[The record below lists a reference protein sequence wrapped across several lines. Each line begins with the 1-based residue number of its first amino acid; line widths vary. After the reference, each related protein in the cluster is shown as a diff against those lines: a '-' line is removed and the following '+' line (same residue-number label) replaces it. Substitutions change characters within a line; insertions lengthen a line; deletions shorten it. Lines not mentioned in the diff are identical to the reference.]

1 MNTSNAVRAEILTQA
16 VPYIKEY
23 TGKYVV
29 AKYGGNA
36 MTDPQLKKSVMQDIL
51 LLQLVGVKVILVH
64 GGGPEISA
72 MLKKLS
78 IESHFENG
86 LRVTDDDTMEVVQ
99 MVLAG
104 KVNKSLAADLSA
116 LGGRA
121 VGLCGIDG
129 GLIKVHQKNEKLGH
143 VGEIDEINTK
153 ILDDLLDGGFIPVIS
168 SIGIDDDGNP
178 YNINADTAAAK
189 IAAALHAESMVVMSN
204 INGVLRDKDDEN
216 SLISQMSLADA
227 EELKKSGIIAGG
239 MIPKVDCCTNAVKEG
254 VKKVFII
261 NGEIPHA
268 ILIEL
273 LTDEGLGTMFTKQKD
288 RFPAPPGSK
297 GHQPTH
303 KGDSL

>member
-227 EELKKSGIIAGG
+227 EGLKKSGIIAGG

-273 LTDEGLGTMFTKQKD
+273 LTDEGLGTMFTK
-288 RFPAPPGSK
+288 
-297 GHQPTH
+297 
-303 KGDSL
+303 

>member
-51 LLQLVGVKVILVH
+51 LLQLVGVKIILVH

-153 ILDDLLDGGFIPVIS
+153 ILDDLLNGGFIPVIS

-273 LTDEGLGTMFTKQKD
+273 LTDEGLGTMFTK
-288 RFPAPPGSK
+288 
-297 GHQPTH
+297 
-303 KGDSL
+303 

>member
-29 AKYGGNA
+29 AKHAGNA

-104 KVNKSLAADLSA
+104 KGNKSLAADLSA

-129 GLIKVHQKNEKLGH
+129 GLIKVHQKSEKLGH

-216 SLISQMSLADA
+216 SLISQISLADA

-273 LTDEGLGTMFTKQKD
+273 LTDEGLGTMFMK
-288 RFPAPPGSK
+288 
-297 GHQPTH
+297 
-303 KGDSL
+303 

>member
-178 YNINADTAAAK
+178 DNINADTAAAK

-216 SLISQMSLADA
+216 SLISQISLADA

-273 LTDEGLGTMFTKQKD
+273 LTDEGLGTMFTK
-288 RFPAPPGSK
+288 
-297 GHQPTH
+297 
-303 KGDSL
+303 

>member
-216 SLISQMSLADA
+216 SLISQISLADA

-239 MIPKVDCCTNAVKEG
+239 MIPKVDCCTNAVKEV

-273 LTDEGLGTMFTKQKD
+273 LTDEGLGTMFTK
-288 RFPAPPGSK
+288 
-297 GHQPTH
+297 
-303 KGDSL
+303 

>member
-239 MIPKVDCCTNAVKEG
+239 MIPKVDCCTNAVKKG

-273 LTDEGLGTMFTKQKD
+273 LTDEGLGTMFTK
-288 RFPAPPGSK
+288 
-297 GHQPTH
+297 
-303 KGDSL
+303 

>member
-1 MNTSNAVRAEILTQA
+1 MNASNAVRAEILTQA

-36 MTDPQLKKSVMQDIL
+36 MTDPALKKSVMQDIL
-51 LLQLVGVKVILVH
+51 LLSLVGVKVILVH

-72 MLKKLS
+72 MLKRLS

-86 LRVTDDDTMEVVQ
+86 LRVTDDATMEVVQ

-104 KVNKSLAADLSA
+104 KVNKSLAADLTA
-116 LGGRA
+116 LGGKA

-129 GLIKVHQKNEKLGH
+129 GLIKVHKKDEKLGQ
-143 VGEIDEINTK
+143 VGEIDSINKK

-168 SIGIDDDGNP
+168 SIGIDDAGNP
-178 YNINADTAAAK
+178 YNLTADTAAAK
-189 IAAALHAESMVVMSN
+189 IAAAIHAESMVVMSN
-204 INGVLRDKDDEN
+204 INGVLKDKDDPD
-216 SLISQMSLADA
+216 SLIKKITLTDA
-227 EELKKSGIIAGG
+227 EALKKDGTIAGG

-273 LTDEGLGTMFTKQKD
+273 LTDEGLGTMFTK
-288 RFPAPPGSK
+288 
-297 GHQPTH
+297 
-303 KGDSL
+303 

>member
-64 GGGPEISA
+64 GGGPEIST

-216 SLISQMSLADA
+216 FLISQMSLADA

-273 LTDEGLGTMFTKQKD
+273 LTDEGLGTMFTK
-288 RFPAPPGSK
+288 
-297 GHQPTH
+297 
-303 KGDSL
+303 

>member
-72 MLKKLS
+72 RLKKLS

-273 LTDEGLGTMFTKQKD
+273 LTDEGLGTMFTK
-288 RFPAPPGSK
+288 
-297 GHQPTH
+297 
-303 KGDSL
+303 

>member
-116 LGGRA
+116 LGGKA

-227 EELKKSGIIAGG
+227 EELKKNGIIAGG

-273 LTDEGLGTMFTKQKD
+273 LTDEGLGTMFTK
-288 RFPAPPGSK
+288 
-297 GHQPTH
+297 
-303 KGDSL
+303 

>member
-51 LLQLVGVKVILVH
+51 LLQLVGVKIILVH

-129 GLIKVHQKNEKLGH
+129 GLIKVHQKSEKLGH

-204 INGVLRDKDDEN
+204 INGVLRDKGDEN

-273 LTDEGLGTMFTKQKD
+273 LTDEGLGTMFTK
-288 RFPAPPGSK
+288 
-297 GHQPTH
+297 
-303 KGDSL
+303 

>member
-1 MNTSNAVRAEILTQA
+1 MNASNAVRAEILAQA

-36 MTDPQLKKSVMQDIL
+36 MTDPALKKSVMQDIL
-51 LLQLVGVKVILVH
+51 LLSLVGVKVILVH

-72 MLKKLS
+72 MLKRLS
-78 IESHFENG
+78 IESHFEKG
-86 LRVTDDDTMEVVQ
+86 LRVTDDATMEVVQ

-104 KVNKSLAADLSA
+104 KVNKSLAANLTA
-116 LGGRA
+116 LGGKA

-129 GLIKVHQKNEKLGH
+129 GLIKVHKKDEKLGQ
-143 VGEIDEINTK
+143 VGEIDSINKK

-168 SIGIDDDGNP
+168 SIGIDNAVNP

-189 IAAALHAESMVVMSN
+189 IAAAIHAESMVVMSN
-204 INGVLRDKDDEN
+204 INGVLKDKDDPD
-216 SLISQMSLADA
+216 SLIKKITLTDA
-227 EELKKSGIIAGG
+227 EALKKDGTIAGG
-239 MIPKVDCCTNAVKEG
+239 MIPKVDCCTNAIKEG

-273 LTDEGLGTMFTKQKD
+273 LTDEGLGTMFTK
-288 RFPAPPGSK
+288 
-297 GHQPTH
+297 
-303 KGDSL
+303 

>member
-273 LTDEGLGTMFTKQKD
+273 LTDEGLGTMFMK
-288 RFPAPPGSK
+288 
-297 GHQPTH
+297 
-303 KGDSL
+303 

>member
-216 SLISQMSLADA
+216 SLISQMSLANA

-273 LTDEGLGTMFTKQKD
+273 LTDEGLGTMFTK
-288 RFPAPPGSK
+288 
-297 GHQPTH
+297 
-303 KGDSL
+303 

>member
-51 LLQLVGVKVILVH
+51 LLQLVGVKIILVL

-86 LRVTDDDTMEVVQ
+86 LRVTDDDTMEVVL

-216 SLISQMSLADA
+216 SLISQISLADA

-273 LTDEGLGTMFTKQKD
+273 LTDEGLGTMFTK
-288 RFPAPPGSK
+288 
-297 GHQPTH
+297 
-303 KGDSL
+303 

>member
-116 LGGRA
+116 LGGKA

-153 ILDDLLDGGFIPVIS
+153 ILHDLLDGGFIPVIS

-273 LTDEGLGTMFTKQKD
+273 LTDEGLGTMFTK
-288 RFPAPPGSK
+288 
-297 GHQPTH
+297 
-303 KGDSL
+303 

>member
-129 GLIKVHQKNEKLGH
+129 GLIKVHQKDEKLGH

-168 SIGIDDDGNP
+168 SIGIDDDGTP

-273 LTDEGLGTMFTKQKD
+273 LTDEGLGTMFTK
-288 RFPAPPGSK
+288 
-297 GHQPTH
+297 
-303 KGDSL
+303 

>member
-51 LLQLVGVKVILVH
+51 LLQLVGVKIILVH

-216 SLISQMSLADA
+216 SLISQISLADA

-261 NGEIPHA
+261 NGEVPHA

-273 LTDEGLGTMFTKQKD
+273 LTDEGLGTMFTK
-288 RFPAPPGSK
+288 
-297 GHQPTH
+297 
-303 KGDSL
+303 

>member
-51 LLQLVGVKVILVH
+51 LLQLIGVKVILVH

-273 LTDEGLGTMFTKQKD
+273 LTDEGLGTMFTK
-288 RFPAPPGSK
+288 
-297 GHQPTH
+297 
-303 KGDSL
+303 

>member
-116 LGGRA
+116 LGGKA

-129 GLIKVHQKNEKLGH
+129 DLIKVHQKNEKLGH

-273 LTDEGLGTMFTKQKD
+273 LTDEGLGTMFTK
-288 RFPAPPGSK
+288 
-297 GHQPTH
+297 
-303 KGDSL
+303 

>member
-51 LLQLVGVKVILVH
+51 LLQLVGVKIILVH

-86 LRVTDDDTMEVVQ
+86 LRVTDDDTIEVVQ

-273 LTDEGLGTMFTKQKD
+273 LTDEGLGTMFTK
-288 RFPAPPGSK
+288 
-297 GHQPTH
+297 
-303 KGDSL
+303 

>member
-78 IESHFENG
+78 IESHFEDG

-129 GLIKVHQKNEKLGH
+129 CLIKIHQKNEKLGH

-273 LTDEGLGTMFTKQKD
+273 LTDEGLGTMFTK
-288 RFPAPPGSK
+288 
-297 GHQPTH
+297 
-303 KGDSL
+303 

>member
-129 GLIKVHQKNEKLGH
+129 GLIKVHQKSEKLGH

-178 YNINADTAAAK
+178 YNINSDTAAAK

-273 LTDEGLGTMFTKQKD
+273 LTDEGLGTMFTK
-288 RFPAPPGSK
+288 
-297 GHQPTH
+297 
-303 KGDSL
+303 

>member
-51 LLQLVGVKVILVH
+51 LLQLVGVKIILVH

-116 LGGRA
+116 LGGKA

-216 SLISQMSLADA
+216 SLISQISLADA

-273 LTDEGLGTMFTKQKD
+273 LTDEGLGTMFTK
-288 RFPAPPGSK
+288 
-297 GHQPTH
+297 
-303 KGDSL
+303 

>member
-51 LLQLVGVKVILVH
+51 LLQLVGVKIILVH

-204 INGVLRDKDDEN
+204 INGVLKDKDDEN
-216 SLISQMSLADA
+216 SLISQISLADA
-227 EELKKSGIIAGG
+227 EELKKSRIIAGG

-273 LTDEGLGTMFTKQKD
+273 LTDEGLGTMFTK
-288 RFPAPPGSK
+288 
-297 GHQPTH
+297 
-303 KGDSL
+303 

>member
-86 LRVTDDDTMEVVQ
+86 LRVTDDATMEVVQ

-273 LTDEGLGTMFTKQKD
+273 LTDEGLGTMFTK
-288 RFPAPPGSK
+288 
-297 GHQPTH
+297 
-303 KGDSL
+303 

>member
-116 LGGRA
+116 LGGKA

-129 GLIKVHQKNEKLGH
+129 GLIKVHKKDEKLGN
-143 VGEIDEINTK
+143 VGEIDEIDTK

-168 SIGIDDDGNP
+168 SIGIDDEGNA

-204 INGVLRDKDDEN
+204 INGVLKDKNDEN
-216 SLISQMSLADA
+216 SLISQISLADA

-273 LTDEGLGTMFTKQKD
+273 LTDEGLGTMFTK
-288 RFPAPPGSK
+288 
-297 GHQPTH
+297 
-303 KGDSL
+303 

>member
-16 VPYIKEY
+16 VPYIKGY

-273 LTDEGLGTMFTKQKD
+273 LTDEGLGTMFTK
-288 RFPAPPGSK
+288 
-297 GHQPTH
+297 
-303 KGDSL
+303 

>member
-153 ILDDLLDGGFIPVIS
+153 ILNDLLDGGFIPVIS

-273 LTDEGLGTMFTKQKD
+273 LTDEGLGTMFTK
-288 RFPAPPGSK
+288 
-297 GHQPTH
+297 
-303 KGDSL
+303 

>member
-204 INGVLRDKDDEN
+204 INGVLRDKDNEN

-273 LTDEGLGTMFTKQKD
+273 LTDEGLGTMFTK
-288 RFPAPPGSK
+288 
-297 GHQPTH
+297 
-303 KGDSL
+303 

>member
-153 ILDDLLDGGFIPVIS
+153 ILDDLLDSGFIPVIS

-273 LTDEGLGTMFTKQKD
+273 LTDEGLGTMFAKFWKA
-288 RFPAPPGSK
+288 RNVFIRWSK
-297 GHQPTH
+297 ETVF
-303 KGDSL
+303 

>member
-116 LGGRA
+116 LGVRA

-261 NGEIPHA
+261 NGEIPMPSSSNCSPMKDWEPC
-268 ILIEL
+268 LRNKR
-273 LTDEGLGTMFTKQKD
+273 TDS
-288 RFPAPPGSK
+288 PPPGSK

>member
-51 LLQLVGVKVILVH
+51 LLQLVGVKIILVH

-78 IESHFENG
+78 IESHFEDG

-216 SLISQMSLADA
+216 SLISQISLADA

-273 LTDEGLGTMFTKQKD
+273 LTDEGLGTMFTK
-288 RFPAPPGSK
+288 
-297 GHQPTH
+297 
-303 KGDSL
+303 

>member
-116 LGGRA
+116 LGGKA

-129 GLIKVHQKNEKLGH
+129 GLIKVHKKDEKLGN
-143 VGEIDEINTK
+143 VGEIDEIDTK

-168 SIGIDDDGNP
+168 SIGIDDEGNA

-204 INGVLRDKDDEN
+204 INGVLRDKNDEN
-216 SLISQMSLADA
+216 SLISQISLADA

-273 LTDEGLGTMFTKQKD
+273 LTDEGLGTMFTK
-288 RFPAPPGSK
+288 
-297 GHQPTH
+297 
-303 KGDSL
+303 